1 MNANMN
7 TTSPLNTPAV
17 TPNDAAMQPDLQLRP
32 DGSLHHLLTLATLP
46 RSMIEHLLERA
57 QSFVRP
63 VGEHPPLGNQLAG
76 FTVANLFTEP
86 STRTRVSFELA
97 AKRLGA
103 QSVNLE
109 VQLSSRV
116 KGESMLDTV
125 YTLEAL
131 YVDVL
136 VIRDAEA
143 GVPGLVAQHVRP
155 HVSVL
160 SAGEA
165 HVAHPTQGL
174 LDALTVR
181 QRKGS
186 SFERLC
192 VAIVGDVRHSR
203 VARSAYH
210 VFKAL
215 NTGEIR
221 IVAPPVFMPEAN
233 EFVGCVRHPTLAK
246 GLKDADVIM
255 MLRIQ
260 KERMSQASLP
270 DADRYF
276 AKYGLTPERLQLA
289 RPDAIV
295 MHPQP
300 MNRGIEIASDVADG
314 PQSVIRDQVRNG
326 VAVRMA
332 VLAEVIQ
339 NRG

>member
-1 MNANMN
+1 M
-7 TTSPLNTPAV
+7 TS
-17 TPNDAAMQPDLQLRP
+17 QLRE
-32 DGSLHHLLTLATLP
+32 DGSLRHLLTLETLP
-46 RSMIEHLLERA
+46 RAVLERLLEHA

-63 VGEHPPLGNQLAG
+63 LGGRPAMSQALGWA
-76 FTVANLFTEP
+76 TVANLFTEP

-103 QSVNLE
+103 QVVNLE

-131 YVDVL
+131 HVDAF

-143 GVPGLVAQHVRP
+143 GVPGTVAAAVAP

-165 HVAHPTQGL
+165 SVSHPTQGL
-174 LDALTVR
+174 LDALTIR
-181 QRKGS
+181 QRKPR
-186 SFERLC
+186 FEELS
-192 VAIVGDVRHSR
+192 VAIVGDIRHSR
-203 VARSAYH
+203 VARSAWH
-210 VFKAL
+210 AL
-215 NTGEIR
+215 TRLGVPQVR
-221 IVAPPVFMPEAN
+221 IAAPPALMPDEG
-233 EFVGCVRHPTLAK
+233 EFAGCVRHTSLSGA
-246 GLKDADVIM
+246 LKDADVVM

-260 KERMSQASLP
+260 KERMSEAQLP
-270 DADRYF
+270 EAAQYF
-276 AKYGLTPERLQLA
+276 AAWGLTAERLKLA
-289 RPDAIV
+289 RADAIV

-300 MNRGIEIASDVADG
+300 MNRGIEIAADVADG

-332 VLAEVIQ
+332 VLADTLGT
-339 NRG
+339 RP

>member
-1 MNANMN
+1 MGDM
-7 TTSPLNTPAV
+7 TVS
-17 TPNDAAMQPDLQLRP
+17 QLRP
-32 DGSLHHLLTLATLP
+32 DGRLRHLLTLDGLQRTT
-46 RSMIEHLLERA
+46 LERLLDRA
-57 QSFVRP
+57 HEFVRP
-63 VGEHPPLGNQLAG
+63 LGAPPAMSQALTG

-103 QSVNLE
+103 QVVNLE

-125 YTLEAL
+125 YTLQAL
-131 YVDVL
+131 HVDAL

-143 GVPGLVAQHVRP
+143 GVPELVADHVAP

-174 LDALTVR
+174 LDALTIY
-181 QRKGS
+181 QRKQRFAG
-186 SFERLC
+186 LA

-203 VARSAYH
+203 VARSAWH
-210 VFKAL
+210 AL
-215 NTGEIR
+215 RALGVPDVR
-221 IVAPPVFMPEAN
+221 LVGPAALMPAAD
-233 EFVGCVRHPTLAK
+233 EFEGCTRFRSIGK
-246 GLKDADVIM
+246 GLEGVDAIM

-260 KERMSQASLP
+260 KERFGDAEVP
-270 DADRYF
+270 DGEKYF
-276 AKYGLTPERLQLA
+276 AAWGLTAERLALA

-300 MNRGIEIASDVADG
+300 MNRGIEIASEVADG

-332 VLAEVIQ
+332 VLAEVLGG
-339 NRG
+339 RGGA

>member
-1 MNANMN
+1 M
-7 TTSPLNTPAV
+7 TE
-17 TPNDAAMQPDLQLRP
+17 QLRP
-32 DGSLHHLLTLATLP
+32 DGSLRHLLTLETLSRP
-46 RSMIEHLLERA
+46 ELERLLEHA

-63 VGEHPPLGNQLAG
+63 LGDRPAMSQALGWA
-76 FTVANLFTEP
+76 TIANLFTEP

-103 QSVNLE
+103 QVVNLE

-125 YTLEAL
+125 YTLESL
-131 YVDVL
+131 HVDAF

-143 GVPGLVAQHVRP
+143 GVPGLVADNVAP

-165 HVAHPTQGL
+165 HLSHPTQGL
-174 LDALTVR
+174 LDALTIY
-181 QRKGS
+181 QRKHRFHG
-186 SFERLC
+186 LA
-192 VAIVGDVRHSR
+192 VAIVGDIRHSR
-203 VARSAYH
+203 VARSAFH
-210 VFKAL
+210 AL
-215 NTGEIR
+215 SKLGVRELR
-221 IVAPPVFMPEAN
+221 IAAPPALMPDSQ
-233 EFVGCVRHPTLAK
+233 EFAGAVRHTRLESA
-246 GLKDADVIM
+246 LTDADVVM

-260 KERMSQASLP
+260 KERMNDADLP
-270 DADRYF
+270 DGERYF
-276 AKYGLTPERLQLA
+276 AAWGLTAARLQLA

-300 MNRGIEIASDVADG
+300 MNRGVEIASEVADG

-332 VLAEVIQ
+332 VLAQVLGA
-339 NRG
+339 RR

>member
-1 MNANMN
+1 M
-7 TTSPLNTPAV
+7 SDV
-17 TPNDAAMQPDLQLRP
+17 HFDQRRS
-32 DGSLHHLLTLATLP
+32 DGSLRHLLTL
-46 RSMIEHLLERA
+46 EHLSRAEIERLLNKA
-57 QSFVRP
+57 QTFVRP
-63 VGEHPPLGNQLAG
+63 LGAPPPTSNTLAG
-76 FTVANLFTEP
+76 VTVANLFTEP

-103 QSVNLE
+103 DVVNLE

-125 YTLEAL
+125 YTLQSL
-131 YVDVL
+131 HVDVM

-143 GVPGLVAQHVRP
+143 GVPQLVAANVAP

-165 HVAHPTQGL
+165 HVSHPTQGL

-181 QRKGS
+181 QHKKRFDGLS
-186 SFERLC
+186 I
-192 VAIVGDVRHSR
+192 AIVGDIRHSR
-203 VARSAYH
+203 VARSAVH
-210 VFKAL
+210 VFRTLGVA
-215 NTGEIR
+215 EIR
-221 IVAPPVFMPEAN
+221 VIAPPALMPDDD
-233 EFVGCVRHPTLAK
+233 EFAGCSRHTALTT
-246 GLKDADVIM
+246 GLEDVDVVM

-260 KERMSQASLP
+260 KERMGQADLP

-276 AKYGLTPERLQLA
+276 AQFGLTPERLALA
-289 RPDAIV
+289 KPDAIV

-314 PQSVIRDQVRNG
+314 RQSVIRDQVRNG

-332 VLAEVIQ
+332 VLADVIGS
-339 NRG
+339 RSTGK

>member
-1 MNANMN
+1 MTE
-7 TTSPLNTPAV
+7 TTV
-17 TPNDAAMQPDLQLRP
+17 TTRAITQQLR
-32 DGSLHHLLTLATLP
+32 DNGHLRHLLTLAGLD
-46 RSMIEHLLERA
+46 RECLDHLLERS
-57 QSFVRP
+57 QSYVRAL
-63 VGEHPPLGNQLAG
+63 GEPPPASNDLAG
-76 FTVANLFTEP
+76 ITVANLFTEP

-103 QSVNLE
+103 YVVNLE
-109 VQLSSRV
+109 LQLSSRV
-116 KGESMLDTV
+116 KGESMLDTI

-131 YVDVL
+131 HVDVL
-136 VIRDAEA
+136 VIRDAEE
-143 GVPGLVAQHVRP
+143 GIPSLVADHVRP

-174 LDALTVR
+174 LDALTIR
-181 QRKGS
+181 QRKPDFS
-186 SFERLC
+186 KLA

-203 VARSAYH
+203 VARSAYD
-210 VFKAL
+210 AL
-215 NTGEIR
+215 TTLGVGELR
-221 IVAPPVFMPEAN
+221 IVAPPVFMPEPG
-233 EFVGCVRHPTLAK
+233 EFPGCARHTTLAK

-289 RPDAIV
+289 KPDAMV

-314 PQSVIRDQVRNG
+314 PQSAIRDQVRNG

-332 VLAEVIQ
+332 ILAEVIL
-339 NRG
+339 NRS